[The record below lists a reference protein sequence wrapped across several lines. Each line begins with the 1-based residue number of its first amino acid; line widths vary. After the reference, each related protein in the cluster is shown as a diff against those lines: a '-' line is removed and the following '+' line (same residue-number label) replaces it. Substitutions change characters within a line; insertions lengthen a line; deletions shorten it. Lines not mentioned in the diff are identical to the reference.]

1 MMAKEIIEDYR
12 MGWDFK
18 KNNGEFSIKKEGNV
32 RFNKVNL
39 DTFKEFMVVAT
50 ILNGEKKAFFDSK
63 SKVIGTV
70 DFEY

>member
-1 MMAKEIIEDYR
+1 MAKEIIEDYR
-12 MGWDFK
+12 MGWNFK
-18 KNNGEFSIKKEGNV
+18 KNNGEFSIRKEGNV

-50 ILNGEKKAFFDSK
+50 ILNGKKKAFYDSN
-63 SKVIGTV
+63 SKIIGTV

>member
-1 MMAKEIIEDYR
+1 MAKEIIEDYR
-12 MGWDFK
+12 MGWNFK
-18 KNNGEFSIKKEGNV
+18 KNNGEFSIKKVGNV

-50 ILNGEKKAFFDSK
+50 ILNGKKKAFFDSK

>member
-1 MMAKEIIEDYR
+1 MAKEIIEDYR
-12 MGWDFK
+12 MGWNFK
-18 KNNGEFSIKKEGNV
+18 TNNGEFSIKKKGNV

-50 ILNGEKKAFFDSK
+50 ILNGKKEAFYDSK

>member
-18 KNNGEFSIKKEGNV
+18 KNNGEFSIKKERNV

-50 ILNGEKKAFFDSK
+50 ILNGKKKAFFDSK

>member
-39 DTFKEFMVVAT
+39 DRALGR
-50 ILNGEKKAFFDSK
+50 IN
-63 SKVIGTV
+63 
-70 DFEY
+70 Y